1 MDKIEFSA
9 LNYFTKNVIQ
19 NIEQTVKIVCLRFVS
34 YITFIR
40 PLYYNLPIFSSKD
53 NILDSPKEGSD
64 TKESFIS
71 SVGESANSY
80 RASCMY
86 PYPVRIPRKIVLM
99 R

>member
-1 MDKIEFSA
+1 MEEGDSGD
-9 LNYFTKNVIQ
+9 VIPAAIGGEEDHQ
-19 NIEQTVKIVCLRFVS
+19 IDSGLS
-34 YITFIR
+34 M
-40 PLYYNLPIFSSKD
+40 D

-71 SVGESANSY
+71 SVGESVNSY